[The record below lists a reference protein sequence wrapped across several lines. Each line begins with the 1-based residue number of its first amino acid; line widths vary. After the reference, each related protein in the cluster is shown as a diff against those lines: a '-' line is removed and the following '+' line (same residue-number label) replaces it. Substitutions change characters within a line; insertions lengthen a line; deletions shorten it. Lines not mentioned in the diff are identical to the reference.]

1 MTIQDSSL
9 AIRHQVLWNRLL
21 ALVEEQ
27 AQVLIRTAFSPLV
40 RACGDISVGIFD
52 LSGRMLAQAVTGTPG
67 HVNTMAESVKHF
79 ILRFPIET
87 MKAGDAFI
95 TNDPWLGTGHLN
107 DFVVVTPCFFKS
119 KCVALFACTSHLMD
133 IGGLGAGTEAPD
145 VFAEGLYIPLIK
157 LLDQGKMNETLI
169 AMIEANTRLPVDTLG
184 DTYSLAAC
192 NDVGAKRLQ
201 ETMAEFGLEDLASL
215 ADFII
220 ERSREAVLKEIASLP
235 KGTWTNEMVVDGY
248 NAPLTLRAS
257 LTICDDGINVDFAG
271 SAAAVAKGINVPLT
285 YAAAYTSFAISCAIA
300 GDIPNNAGS
309 LSLLAISA
317 PEGSIVNATKPSP
330 VGARHVI
337 GQMLPDLVFGCL
349 AQALPERIPAEGSSC
364 MWNVALRGTFAEGER
379 RGRSYSLA
387 VTTSG
392 GMGARFTM
400 DGLSATAFP
409 TGIHCMPIEIAE
421 TQIPFIFWRKELRTD
436 SGGPGRTRGGLGQII
451 EVETTEATAF
461 RLSAA
466 FERINNPAR
475 GRLGGGN
482 GAPGYVGL
490 RSGRTITGKGL
501 QTIEPS
507 DRLIMHTPGGG
518 GVGNP
523 KERAQALI
531 ERDLSEGRV
540 SEEAAARHY
549 SHRAPAK
556 CRDWERKAR

>member
-1 MTIQDSSL
+1 MNAQNSNAT
-9 AIRHQVLWNRLL
+9 IRHQVLWNRLL

-40 RACGDISVGIFD
+40 RACGDVSVGVFD

-79 ILRFPIET
+79 IQRFPIDT
-87 MKAGDAFI
+87 MKTGDAFI

-107 DFVVVTPCFFKS
+107 DFVVVTPCFFES

-157 LLDQGKMNETLI
+157 LIDQGEVNATL
-169 AMIEANTRLPVDTLG
+169 MSLIEANTRLPVDTVG

-192 NDVGAKRLQ
+192 NDVGVERLQ
-201 ETMAEFGLEDLASL
+201 ETMAEFGLRDLGPL
-215 ADFII
+215 ADFIF
-220 ERSREAVLKEIASLP
+220 ERSRSAVLNEIAALP
-235 KGTWTNEMVVDGY
+235 KGTWTNEMIVDGY
-248 NAPLTLRAS
+248 NEPLKLYAA
-257 LTICDDGINVDFAG
+257 LTIGEDGISVDFTG
-271 SAAAVAKGINVPLT
+271 SAGAVVKGINVPLT
-285 YAAAYTSFAISCAIA
+285 YATAYTSFAISCALA

-309 LSLLAISA
+309 LSLLSVCA
-317 PEGSIVNATKPSP
+317 PEGSIVNAKKPAP

-337 GQMLPDLVFGCL
+337 GQMLPDLVFGCI
-349 AQALPERIPAEGSSC
+349 AQVLPDKIPAEGSSC
-364 MWNVALRGTFAEGER
+364 MWNIALRGTFAEGER
-379 RGRSYSLA
+379 KGRNYSLA

-392 GMGARFTM
+392 GMGARFTK

-436 SGGPGRTRGGLGQII
+436 SGGPGRTRGGLGQVI
-451 EVETTEATAF
+451 EVESTEGTAF

-466 FERINNPAR
+466 FERIKNPAR

-482 GAPGYVGL
+482 GAPGYLGL
-490 RSGRTITGKGL
+490 RSGRPIAGKGL
-501 QTIEPS
+501 QTIEAG
-507 DRLIMHTPGGG
+507 DRLIVHTPGGG
-518 GVGNP
+518 GIGSP
-523 KERAQALI
+523 KERASTLV
-531 ERDLSEGRV
+531 ECDLFEGRL
-540 SEEAAARHY
+540 SEAAALDLY
-549 SHRAPAK
+549 GY
-556 CRDWERKAR
+556 CERKAS